1 MLLGMSLASLFFN
14 HYKKLQPL
22 KKNPMKTK
30 TQSRTNGSHGVKSSS
45 RSSRSSRESLE
56 DIFENTLKDIYWAEK
71 HLTKA
76 LAKMSKAAYNEELK
90 DAFDTHL
97 EETEG
102 QIGKLEKCF
111 ELLGK
116 KAVAKKCEAME
127 GLIKEGEEQIEE
139 HDEGHA
145 RDAALIGAAQ
155 KVEHYEISA
164 YGTLRSMAN
173 VLGMAQCAEI
183 LEEIK
188 DEEAVT
194 DVKLTEL
201 ADKIN
206 QLACEVDE
214 EEV

>member
-1 MLLGMSLASLFFN
+1 
-14 HYKKLQPL
+14 
-22 KKNPMKTK
+22 MKTK
-30 TQSRTNGSHGVKSSS
+30 TQTKSNGSHAAKSTTRSSKSSK
-45 RSSRSSRESLE
+45 ETLE
-56 DIFENTLKDIYWAEK
+56 DIFEGTLKDIYWAEK

-97 EETEG
+97 EETER

-139 HDEGHA
+139 HDEGHP

-164 YGTLRSMAN
+164 YGTLRTMAN
-173 VLGMAQCAEI
+173 VLGMTQCAEI

>member
-1 MLLGMSLASLFFN
+1 
-14 HYKKLQPL
+14 
-22 KKNPMKTK
+22 MKTK
-30 TQSRTNGSHGVKSSS
+30 AQSTKSNGSHATKS
-45 RSSRSSRESLE
+45 RSSKSSKETLE
-56 DIFENTLKDIYWAEK
+56 DIFEDTLKDIYWAEK

-76 LAKMSKAAYNEELK
+76 LVKMSKAAYNEELK

-97 EETEG
+97 EETEM
-102 QIGKLEKCF
+102 QITKLEKCF

-139 HDEGHA
+139 HEEGHP
-145 RDAALIGAAQ
+145 RDAALIAAAQ

-164 YGTLRSMAN
+164 YGTLRTMAN

-188 DEEAVT
+188 DEEAQT

-201 ADKIN
+201 AEKIN

>member
-1 MLLGMSLASLFFN
+1 
-14 HYKKLQPL
+14 
-22 KKNPMKTK
+22 MKTK
-30 TQSRTNGSHGVKSSS
+30 TQSARTNSSHAKSTARKSTRTS
-45 RSSRSSRESLE
+45 KESLE
-56 DIFENTLKDIYWAEK
+56 KVFEDTLKDIYWAEK

-76 LAKMSKAAYNEELK
+76 LAKLSKAAYNEELK

-97 EETEG
+97 EETER
-102 QIGKLEKCF
+102 QITKLEKCF
-111 ELLGK
+111 ELLGQ
-116 KAVAKKCEAME
+116 KAVGKKCEAME

-139 HDEGHA
+139 YEEGHA

-164 YGTLRSMAN
+164 YGTLRTMAN
-173 VLGMAQCAEI
+173 VLGMSQCSEI

-188 DEEAVT
+188 DEEAET

-201 ADKIN
+201 AEKIN
-206 QLACEVDE
+206 HLACEIDE

>member
-1 MLLGMSLASLFFN
+1 
-14 HYKKLQPL
+14 
-22 KKNPMKTK
+22 MKTK
-30 TQSRTNGSHGVKSSS
+30 MQTRTNGSHGVKSAT
-45 RSSRSSRESLE
+45 RSSSKSSKETLE
-56 DIFENTLKDIYWAEK
+56 DIFEDTLKDIYWAEK

-76 LAKMSKAAYNEELK
+76 LTKMSKAAYNEELK

-97 EETEG
+97 GETER
-102 QIGKLEKCF
+102 QIEKLEKCF
-111 ELLGK
+111 ELIGK
-116 KAVAKKCEAME
+116 KPVAKKCEAME

-139 HDEGHA
+139 HDGGHP

-164 YGTLRSMAN
+164 YGTLRTMAN
-173 VLGMAQCAEI
+173 VLGMTQCAEI

-206 QLACEVDE
+206 HLACEVDE

>member
-1 MLLGMSLASLFFN
+1 
-14 HYKKLQPL
+14 
-22 KKNPMKTK
+22 MKTK
-30 TQSRTNGSHGVKSSS
+30 TQPSKTNGSHATKSSG
-45 RSSRSSRESLE
+45 RSSKTSKESLA
-56 DIFENTLKDIYWAEK
+56 DIFEDTLKDIYWAEK

-76 LAKMSKAAYNEELK
+76 LTKMSKAAYNEELK
-90 DAFDTHL
+90 DAFETHM
-97 EETEG
+97 EQTEM

-111 ELLGK
+111 DLLGK

-139 HDEGHA
+139 HEEGHA

-164 YGTLRSMAN
+164 YGTLRTMAN
-173 VLGMAQCAEI
+173 VLGMSQCAEI

-188 DEEAVT
+188 DEEAET

-201 ADKIN
+201 AEKIN
-206 QLACEVDE
+206 LLACEVDE

>member
-1 MLLGMSLASLFFN
+1 
-14 HYKKLQPL
+14 
-22 KKNPMKTK
+22 MKTK
-30 TQSRTNGSHGVKSSS
+30 TQSSKTSGSSKSST
-45 RSSRSSRESLE
+45 RSAKNSKETLE
-56 DIFENTLKDIYWAEK
+56 DIFEETLKDIYWAEK

-76 LAKMSKAAYNEELK
+76 LTKMSKAAYNEELR

-97 EETEG
+97 EETEM

-116 KAVAKKCEAME
+116 KPVAKKCEAME

-139 HDEGHA
+139 HEEGHA

-164 YGTLRSMAN
+164 YGTLRTMAN
-173 VLGMAQCAEI
+173 VLGMTQCAEL

-188 DEEAVT
+188 DEEAET

-201 ADKIN
+201 AEKIN
-206 QLACEVDE
+206 LLACEVDE

>member
-1 MLLGMSLASLFFN
+1 
-14 HYKKLQPL
+14 
-22 KKNPMKTK
+22 MKTK
-30 TQSRTNGSHGVKSSS
+30 TQSSKPNESHATKSSTRGS
-45 RSSRSSRESLE
+45 RSSKETLE
-56 DIFENTLKDIYWAEK
+56 DIFEDTLRDIYWAEK

-90 DAFDTHL
+90 DAFDSHQEQT
-97 EETEG
+97 ET

-127 GLIKEGEEQIEE
+127 GLIKEGEGQIEE
-139 HDEGHA
+139 HTEGHA

-164 YGTLRSMAN
+164 YGTLRTMAN
-173 VLGMAQCAEI
+173 VLGMTQCAEI

-188 DEEAVT
+188 DEEAET
-194 DVKLTEL
+194 DVKLTGIAE
-201 ADKIN
+201 KIN
-206 QLACEVDE
+206 ALACEVDE

>member
-1 MLLGMSLASLFFN
+1 
-14 HYKKLQPL
+14 
-22 KKNPMKTK
+22 MKTK
-30 TQSRTNGSHGVKSSS
+30 TQSRTNGSSTRSSS
-45 RSSRSSRESLE
+45 RSSRSSKETLE
-56 DIFENTLKDIYWAEK
+56 DIFEATLKDIYWAEK

-76 LAKMSKAAYNEELK
+76 LTKMSKAAYNEELK
-90 DAFDTHL
+90 DAFETHM
-97 EETEG
+97 EETEQ
-102 QIGKLEKCF
+102 QIAKLEKCF

-139 HDEGHA
+139 YEEGHA

-164 YGTLRSMAN
+164 YGTLRTMAN
-173 VLGMAQCAEI
+173 VLGMTQCAEI

-188 DEEAVT
+188 DEEAET
-194 DVKLTEL
+194 DVKLTEI

-206 QLACEVDE
+206 MLACEVDE

>member
-1 MLLGMSLASLFFN
+1 
-14 HYKKLQPL
+14 
-22 KKNPMKTK
+22 MKTK
-30 TQSRTNGSHGVKSSS
+30 TQTRANGSHRVKSST
-45 RSSRSSRESLE
+45 RSSNSSKETLE
-56 DIFENTLKDIYWAEK
+56 DIFEDSLKDIYWAEK

-76 LAKMSKAAYNEELK
+76 LAKMLKAAYNEELK

-97 EETEG
+97 EETER
-102 QIGKLEKCF
+102 QIGRLEKCF
-111 ELLGK
+111 ALLGK

-139 HDEGHA
+139 HDEGHP
-145 RDAALIGAAQ
+145 RDAALISAAQ

-164 YGTLRSMAN
+164 YGTLRTMAN

-188 DEEAVT
+188 DEEAST

-201 ADKIN
+201 AEKIN
-206 QLACEVDE
+206 HLACEVDE